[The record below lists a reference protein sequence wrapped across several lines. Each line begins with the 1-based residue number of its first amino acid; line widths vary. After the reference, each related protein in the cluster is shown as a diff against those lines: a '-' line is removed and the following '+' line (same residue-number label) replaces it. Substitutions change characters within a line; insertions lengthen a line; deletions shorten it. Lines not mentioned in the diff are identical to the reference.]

1 METPGPFYFVVA
13 LYTRSDTVLVE
24 VLMKQCKE
32 CKMSKELAE
41 FKKDPKAK
49 DGTRTICKLCSK
61 KQQQKARADR
71 RVGIGLTTVVSKTC
85 NRCLETKLPEEFF
98 KDSGCK
104 DGLSTL
110 CKPCRNISTYK
121 YRAEHKDEYNAYM
134 RDLRATEKEMFKNID
149 LKRTYGI
156 TLEKYKEMLKEQD
169 HVCALCKNPQKGKR
183 PLVVD
188 HCHTTGQIRGLLCYG
203 CNRFIVALDNHPM
216 QDKAIAYLE
225 AIIKD
230 EKKKQS

>member
-1 METPGPFYFVVA
+1 
-13 LYTRSDTVLVE
+13 
-24 VLMKQCKE
+24 MKKCKE
-32 CKMSKELAE
+32 CAVDKELVE

-49 DGTRTICKLCSK
+49 DGTRSICKICSK
-61 KQQQKARADR
+61 KQQQKARAER
-71 RVGIGLTTVVSKTC
+71 REGIGLTVVESKQC
-85 NRCLETKLPEEFF
+85 NRCLEVKFSKDFF

-134 RDLRATEKEMFKNID
+134 RDLRATDKEMFKNID
-149 LKRTYGI
+149 LKRIYGI
-156 TLEKYKEMLKEQD
+156 TLETYREMLKSQNG
-169 HVCALCKNPQKGKR
+169 VCAICKKPQKGVR

-188 HCHTTGQIRGLLCYG
+188 HCHSTGAIRGLLCYG

-225 AIIKD
+225 AIIAD
-230 EKKKQS
+230 EKKKKS